1 MLALDLLRE
10 IEEPLIAAASRA
22 GQTKEAWAAD
32 AIVELL
38 DDEEDY
44 RIAIERPRRERPG
57 IPLEDV
63 ERELGGELNLI
74 QMVWKTSGD

>member
-1 MLALDLLRE
+1 MLALDLPKE
-10 IEEPLIAAASRA
+10 VEERLIAAASRA

-38 DDEEDY
+38 EDEEDY
-44 RIAIERPRRERPG
+44 RIAIERLRRERPG

-63 ERELGGELNLI
+63 ERELGLE
-74 QMVWKTSGD
+74 S

>member
-1 MLALDLLRE
+1 MLALDLPTE
-10 IEEPLIAAASRA
+10 VEERLIAAASRA

-32 AIVELL
+32 AIAELL

-44 RIAIERPRRERPG
+44 RIAIERIRRERPG

-63 ERELGGELNLI
+63 ERELGLA
-74 QMVWKTSGD
+74 S